1 MSKQLETYLARIERR
16 LWPMPLTLRREM
28 VGELRGHLN
37 EAVHDS
43 LRAGHAPE
51 VALKGTLQQFGE
63 PEKIGRAL
71 RREWRG
77 SKRQSVP
84 PSRGDRLVLAWNV
97 LFAGWFFL
105 ALNIGVAVVIRGA
118 CALFFA
124 VSGNANTRFLERQDE
139 SLGISVAMW
148 IALGLLLVFF
158 GKLSNARRRGA
169 A

>member
-1 MSKQLETYLARIERR
+1 MSEPLETYLARVERH

-28 VGELRGHLN
+28 VGEMRGHLS
-37 EAVHDS
+37 EAVQANLS
-43 LRAGHAPE
+43 AGHAPE
-51 VALKGTLQQFGE
+51 AALKGTLQQFGK

-77 SKRQSVP
+77 SRRQIAP
-84 PSRGDRLVLAWNV
+84 PERGDRLVLAWNL

-124 VSGNANTRFLERQDE
+124 ASGSANTRLLERQDE

-148 IALGLLLVFF
+148 IALGLLLVFM
-158 GKLSNARRRGA
+158 GKLSNARRCRSA
-169 A
+169 